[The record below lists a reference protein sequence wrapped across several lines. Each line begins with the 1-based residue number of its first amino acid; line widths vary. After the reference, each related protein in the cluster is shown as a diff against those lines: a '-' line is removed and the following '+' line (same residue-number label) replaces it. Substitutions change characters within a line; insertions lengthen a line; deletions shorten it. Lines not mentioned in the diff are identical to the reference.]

1 MDDGPAFISSIQTD
15 ADYLNIQ
22 KRMNEN
28 WWYALDSKCILR
40 NETDSLTKYSFKQL
54 NRLYENKVKKSR
66 PKSIKKCAEVL
77 ETRNELKMQ
86 INSLNITFQNL
97 IVEQENLQK
106 KQENLNKK
114 QFEIRDLENKI
125 ERLNIDINQKK
136 YHYKS
141 IMMKNALFVIPA

>member
-1 MDDGPAFISSIQTD
+1 
-15 ADYLNIQ
+15 
-22 KRMNEN
+22 
-28 WWYALDSKCILR
+28 
-40 NETDSLTKYSFKQL
+40 
-54 NRLYENKVKKSR
+54 
-66 PKSIKKCAEVL
+66 
-77 ETRNELKMQ
+77 MQ

-106 KQENLNKK
+106 KQDNLNKK

-125 ERLNIDINQKK
+125 ERLNIYINQKK